1 MSKNKK
7 NKVKVKKSKSKSK
20 SMRLDSPLVADMA
33 EFIRDRIIDELD
45 DQSSEIEGIIER
57 IGEGDASANEIVSVL
72 QEVVDGI
79 SNIVLAA
86 KVVEEAAALALAV
99 RE

>member
-20 SMRLDSPLVADMA
+20 SMRLDSPLVAYMA

-99 RE
+99 GE

>member
-7 NKVKVKKSKSKSK
+7 NKIKKSKSKSK
-20 SMRLDSPLVADMA
+20 SMGEPLVADMV
-33 EFIRDRIIDELD
+33 ELIRDRIIDELD
-45 DQSSEIEGIIER
+45 DQRSEIESIIER

-79 SNIVLAA
+79 GEIVYAA
-86 KVVEEAAALALAV
+86 KALEEERTELLSV
-99 RE
+99 GE

>member
-20 SMRLDSPLVADMA
+20 SMRWDSPLVADMA

-45 DQSSEIEGIIER
+45 DQGSEIEGIIER

-86 KVVEEAAALALAV
+86 KAVDEERAELLAV
-99 RE
+99 GE